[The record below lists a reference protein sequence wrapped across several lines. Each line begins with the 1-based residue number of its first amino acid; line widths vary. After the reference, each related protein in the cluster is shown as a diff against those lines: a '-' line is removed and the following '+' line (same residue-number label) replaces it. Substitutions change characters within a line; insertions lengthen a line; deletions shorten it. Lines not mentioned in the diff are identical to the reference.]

1 MSAKTMKKKEEH
13 RALEPTIA
21 WDILEI
27 LRKHEDTTIVT
38 CTRVASAL
46 VNELATK
53 VLFQDVKKKPLSK
66 LPLDYESNQSDYDSK
81 WKLQPK
87 IKLEAALT
95 DIYKGM
101 KVVLTNNID
110 TKNGFC
116 NGMFAVVED
125 FDENTQCL
133 TVNTRTGKTLG
144 IHPVTE
150 EVEGHSKVTY
160 FPVRV
165 GYACTISMVQGMTL
179 PHVTIWFDKPVCPV
193 AAYVAMTRV
202 PMDDK
207 YLVAGKLCPRIDG
220 QDEAVKIKPGNIRPQ
235 SWKKIPYELEDRV
248 AIVGDIVFN
257 LEAQPG
263 NRRFSEMLATD
274 L

>member
-1 MSAKTMKKKEEH
+1 MKGTACYEEDCRVSENDEEH
-13 RALEPTIA
+13 CHAKEDECSFEEEGGASGPWPWRADPRLPEPTIA

-101 KVVLTNNID
+101 KVILAKNID
-110 TKNGFC
+110 TKNGFF

-133 TVNTRTGKTLG
+133 TVKTRTGKTLG

-160 FPVRV
+160 FPVGV
-165 GYACTISMVQGMTL
+165 GYACTIPKVQGMTL
-179 PHVTIWFDKPVCPV
+179 PHITIWLDKPGCRA

-202 PMDDK
+202 PMDDM
-207 YLVAGKLCPRIDG
+207 YFIAGKVCPRHFVMHYRDF
-220 QDEAVKIKPGNIRPQ
+220 
-235 SWKKIPYELEDRV
+235 
-248 AIVGDIVFN
+248 IVLISDA
-257 LEAQPG
+257 L
-263 NRRFSEMLATD
+263 S
-274 L
+274 